1 MGVFFFEGK
10 VVIDFYPVKWYTV
23 FRNDNLKGGR
33 PMKNIVMGIIAH
45 VDAGKTT
52 LSEAML
58 YSSGAIKQ
66 LGRVDK
72 RDAHLDTHSLER
84 ERGITIFSKQ
94 TVFDLQDTHVSLID
108 TPGHV
113 DFSCETER
121 SLSVQDYCVLV
132 ISATDG
138 IKPHTK
144 TLWQLLAAR
153 KIPTFIFVN
162 KTDISDRTRDEL
174 FDEIHTVLSDKCV
187 NFSAVDTYDFYDD
200 VAGKDEALIEEF
212 LSTDMLTDDSIADAI
227 RKRLVFPCFF
237 GSALK
242 MKGVEELLSGIDRF
256 TRETPYPVSLFGA
269 KVYKIMRDSAG
280 RRMTLAK
287 ITGGTLMPKSMI
299 EYRTKSAETVTEK
312 VEEIRLLTHDRSK
325 PLKEAERGTLCAII
339 GPTATAAGTGIGIEA
354 DDSAMLSPVLDYRMI
369 LPREV
374 SPYDAYLRLTA
385 LAEEDPSLGISW
397 QTGSKE
403 IRVSLMGEIQLE
415 VLKRII
421 SERFGMAVEFDEGS
435 ILYRE
440 TVLNEVIG
448 SGHFE
453 PLRHYAEAHLRIEPL
468 PEGSGIMTASE
479 CQTDL
484 LSSNWQRLILT
495 HVDERVHR
503 GVLIGAPLTD
513 VKITLIAGKAHLK
526 HTEGG
531 DFRQAT
537 YRAIRQGLMK
547 AESVILE
554 PTFDFR
560 IEVPTD
566 YLGRV
571 MTDVTNMHGTSLA
584 PEIYGDEAVLEGNC
598 PVATMRSYA
607 SELRAFTRGAGKITM
622 NVGAY
627 APAHNQDEIIE
638 RYAYD
643 PLLDERN
650 PASSVFCK
658 AGAGYAVPWNEADA
672 LMHLRMDTDTD
683 EETSDASNVPVRAR
697 AIKYSGTVEEDKEL
711 MRIFEATYG
720 KIKPRRVAE
729 RRENKAPTTAPKQ
742 RGTPRRKLEDH
753 IIIDGYNLIFAWE
766 ELKRAADSDFSL
778 ARDMLTRI
786 MCDYTAFRKCHATV
800 VFDAYKRR
808 GGEGS
813 EELCGNVKIVYTKES
828 QTADSYIEKLS
839 KELVADYTVRVV
851 TSDLEEQNVIL
862 GNGALRV
869 SPKEFRLEIEN
880 TASEIN
886 EVIEKFKYKSK

>member
-1 MGVFFFEGK
+1 
-10 VVIDFYPVKWYTV
+10 
-23 FRNDNLKGGR
+23 
-33 PMKNIVMGIIAH
+33 MKNIVLGIIAH

-58 YSSGAIKQ
+58 YTSGAIKQ

-72 RDAHLDTHSLER
+72 RDAHLDTYSLER

-94 TVFDLQDTHVSLID
+94 TVFDYGETHVSLVD

-138 IKPHTK
+138 VKPHTK

-153 KIPTFIFVN
+153 KIPTFIFIN

-174 FDEIHTVLSDKCV
+174 FAEVRTVLSDRCV
-187 NFSAVDTYDFYDD
+187 NFSAVGSYDFFDE
-200 VAGKDEALIEEF
+200 VASKDEALIEYF
-212 LSTDMLTDDSIADAI
+212 LENESLTDEQIALAI
-227 RKRLVFPCFF
+227 KKRQVFPCFF

-242 MKGVEELLSGIDRF
+242 LKGVEELLVGIDRF

-269 KVYKIMRDSAG
+269 KVYKIMRDAMG

-287 ITGGTLMPKSMI
+287 ITGGSLSPKSMI
-299 EYRTKSAETVTEK
+299 EYRNKSGERITEK
-312 VEEIRLLTHDRSK
+312 VEEIRLLTHDKSR

-354 DDSAMLSPVLDYRMI
+354 DDTTVLTPVLDYRMI
-369 LPREV
+369 LPREI

-385 LAEEDPSLGISW
+385 LAEEDPSLAINW
-397 QTGSKE
+397 QSGSKE

-421 SERFGMAVEFDEGS
+421 LERFDMAVEFDEGS

-440 TVLNEVIG
+440 TVEDEVIG
-448 SGHFE
+448 CGHFE
-453 PLRHYAEAHLRIEPL
+453 PLRHYAEAHLRIEPM
-468 PEGSGIMTASE
+468 PEGSGITSMSD
-479 CQTDL
+479 CSTDM

-495 HVDERVHR
+495 HVEEKVHR

-513 VKITLIAGKAHLK
+513 VKITLVAGKAHLK

-547 AESVILE
+547 AKSVILE
-554 PTFDFR
+554 PTFDFTV
-560 IEVPTD
+560 EVSTE

-571 MTDVTNMHGTSLA
+571 MTDVTNMHGVTKA
-584 PEIYGDEAVLEGNC
+584 PEINENTAVLEGNC

-607 SELRAFTRGAGKITM
+607 SELRAFTRGEGKITM

-627 APAHNQDEIIE
+627 APAHNQDEIIAK
-638 RYAYD
+638 YNYD
-643 PLLDERN
+643 PTLDERN
-650 PASSVFCK
+650 PSSSVFCK
-658 AGAGYAVPWNEADA
+658 AGAGYAVPWDEADA
-672 LMHLRMDTDTD
+672 LMHIKIDTESDDTPD
-683 EETSDASNVPVRAR
+683 SDSDIPVRAR
-697 AIKYSGTVEEDKEL
+697 AIRYGGTVEEDKEL

-729 RRENKAPTTAPKQ
+729 RKENKAPGEKPKRRQTTAK
-742 RGTPRRKLEDH
+742 KLGEYV
-753 IIIDGYNLIFAWE
+753 ILDGYNVIFGWD
-766 ELKRAADSDFSL
+766 ELKAVADGDFSL
-778 ARDMLTRI
+778 PRDMLTRI
-786 MCDYTAFRKCHATV
+786 MCNYTAFRKSHAMI

-808 GGEGS
+808 GTEGS
-813 EELCGNVKIVYTKES
+813 EEQCGNVKIVFTKES
-828 QTADSYIEKLS
+828 ETADAYIERVS
-839 KELVADYTVRVV
+839 KELVSDYTVRVV
-851 TSDLEEQNVIL
+851 TSDLEEQNIVL

-869 SPKEFRLEIEN
+869 SPREFHREIEN
-880 TASEIN
+880 TSGEIN
-886 EVIEKFKYKSK
+886 EIIERTR

>member
-1 MGVFFFEGK
+1 
-10 VVIDFYPVKWYTV
+10 
-23 FRNDNLKGGR
+23 
-33 PMKNIVMGIIAH
+33 MKNIVMGIIAH

-52 LSEAML
+52 LSEAIL
-58 YSSGAIKQ
+58 YTSGTIKQ

-72 RDAHLDTHSLER
+72 RDAHLDTYSLER

-94 TVFDLQDTHVSLID
+94 TVFDFGDTHVSLID

-153 KIPTFIFVN
+153 RIPTFIFIN

-174 FDEIHTVLSDKCV
+174 FDEVRTVLSDKCV
-187 NFSAVDTYDFYDD
+187 NFTRMGTYEFYDEL
-200 VAGKDEALIEEF
+200 AGKDESLIEEF
-212 LSTDMLTDDSIADAI
+212 LDTDTLSDDSITEAI
-227 RKRLVFPCFF
+227 RNRLVFPCFF

-242 MKGVEELLSGIDRF
+242 LKGVEELLVGIDRF
-256 TRETPYPVSLFGA
+256 TRETPYPASLFGA
-269 KVYKIMRDSAG
+269 KAYKIMRDQNG

-287 ITGGTLMPKSMI
+287 ITGGTLYPKSMI
-299 EYRTKSAETVTEK
+299 EYRTRSGETVSEK
-312 VEEIRLLTHDRSK
+312 VEEIRLITHDKSR

-339 GPTATAAGTGIGIEA
+339 GPTETAAGTGIGIEA
-354 DDSAMLSPVLDYRMI
+354 NDVSMLSPVLDYRMI
-369 LPREV
+369 LPRDV
-374 SPYDAYLRLTA
+374 SPYDAYLRLA
-385 LAEEDPSLGISW
+385 VLAEEDPSLGINWVS
-397 QTGSKE
+397 GAKE
-403 IRVSLMGEIQLE
+403 IRVSLMGDIQLE

-440 TVLNEVIG
+440 TVENEVIG

-453 PLRHYAEAHLRIEPL
+453 PLRHYAEAHVRIEPL
-468 PEGSGIMTASE
+468 PEGTGIVSTSE
-479 CQTDL
+479 CSTDL

-513 VKITLIAGKAHLK
+513 VKITLVAGKAHLK

-547 AESVILE
+547 AKSVILE

-560 IEVPTD
+560 IEAPTE
-566 YLGRV
+566 YLGRI
-571 MTDVTNMHGTSLA
+571 MTDVTNMCGTSKA
-584 PEIYGDEAVLEGNC
+584 PEIYENHSVLEGNC

-607 SELRAFTRGAGKITM
+607 SELRAFTRGEGKITM
-622 NVGAY
+622 NVGPY
-627 APAHNQDEIIE
+627 APAHNQDEIIAA
-638 RYAYD
+638 RNYD

-658 AGAGYAVPWNEADA
+658 AGAGYSVPWDEADA
-672 LMHLRMDTDTD
+672 MMHIRMDAQEDKVTDTND
-683 EETSDASNVPVRAR
+683 EIPVRAR
-697 AIKYSGTVEEDKEL
+697 AIKYGGTVEEDKEL

-720 KIKPRRVAE
+720 KIKPRKVSE
-729 RRENKAPTTAPKQ
+729 RKENKAPEQVPK
-742 RGTPRRKLEDH
+742 RKGKVYNNLSEYLLL
-753 IIIDGYNLIFAWE
+753 DGYNVIFAWD
-766 ELKRAADSDFSL
+766 ELKATAESDLAL
-778 ARDMLTRI
+778 ARDILTRI
-786 MCDYTAFRKCHATV
+786 LCSYTAFRKCHATI

-813 EELCGNVKIVYTKES
+813 EEQCGNVKVVYTKEAE
-828 QTADSYIEKLS
+828 TADSYIEKTS
-839 KELVADYTVRVV
+839 KTLVDNYTVRVV
-851 TSDLEEQNVIL
+851 TSDLEEQYVIL

-869 SPKEFRLEIEN
+869 SAKEFKREIEN
-880 TASEIN
+880 TTSEIN
-886 EVIEKFKYKSK
+886 ETIDKMKYKSK

>member
-1 MGVFFFEGK
+1 
-10 VVIDFYPVKWYTV
+10 
-23 FRNDNLKGGR
+23 
-33 PMKNIVMGIIAH
+33 MKNIVMGIIAH

-52 LSEAML
+52 LSEAIL
-58 YSSGAIKQ
+58 YTSGEIKQ

-72 RDAHLDTHSLER
+72 RDAHLDTYSLER

-94 TVFDLQDTHVSLID
+94 TVFDFGNTHFSLID

-153 KIPTFIFVN
+153 RIPTFIFVN

-174 FDEIHTVLSDKCV
+174 FDEIRTVLSDKCV
-187 NFSAVDTYDFYDD
+187 NFTRMDTYEFYDE
-200 VAGKDEALIEEF
+200 VAGKDEGLIEEF
-212 LSTDMLTDDSIADAI
+212 LDTETLSDDSITDAI
-227 RKRLVFPCFF
+227 RKRLIFPCFF
-237 GSALK
+237 GSALRL
-242 MKGVEELLSGIDRF
+242 KGVEELLIGIDRF

-269 KVYKIMRDSAG
+269 KVYKIMRDQNG

-287 ITGGTLMPKSMI
+287 ITGGTLYPKSMI
-299 EYRTKSAETVTEK
+299 EYRTRSGEIISEK
-312 VEEIRLLTHDRSK
+312 VEEIRLITHDKSK

-339 GPTATAAGTGIGIEA
+339 GPTETSAGTGIGIEA
-354 DDSAMLSPVLDYRMI
+354 NDTSMLSPVLDYRMI
-369 LPREV
+369 LPKGI
-374 SPYDAYLRLTA
+374 SPYDAYLRLTV

-397 QTGSKE
+397 VSGAKE

-421 SERFGMAVEFDEGS
+421 SERFDMAVEFDEGS

-440 TVLNEVIG
+440 TVENEVIG

-453 PLRHYAEAHLRIEPL
+453 PLRHYAEAHVRIEPL
-468 PEGSGIMTASE
+468 PEGTGVISASD
-479 CQTDL
+479 CSSDL

-495 HVDERVHR
+495 HIDERVHR

-513 VKITLIAGKAHLK
+513 VKITLIAGKAHIK

-547 AESVILE
+547 ARSVILE

-560 IEVPTD
+560 IEVPTEC
-566 YLGRV
+566 LGRV
-571 MTDVTNMHGTSLA
+571 MTDITNMHGTSKA
-584 PEIYGDEAVLEGNC
+584 PEIYENYSVLEGNC

-607 SELRAFTRGAGKITM
+607 GELRAFTRGEGKITM
-622 NVGAY
+622 NVGPY
-627 APAHNQDEIIE
+627 APAHNQDEIIAN
-638 RYAYD
+638 RKYD
-643 PLLDERN
+643 PILDERN

-658 AGAGYAVPWNEADA
+658 AGAGYAVPWDEADA
-672 LMHLRMDTDTD
+672 MMHIRMDDGENAPAD
-683 EETSDASNVPVRAR
+683 NSEDIPVRAR
-697 AIKYSGTVEEDKEL
+697 AIKYNGTVEEDKEL

-720 KIKPRRVAE
+720 KIKPRSVAE
-729 RRENKAPTTAPKQ
+729 RKENKAPEQTPK
-742 RGTPRRKLEDH
+742 RKSKSYKNLEEYL
-753 IIIDGYNLIFAWE
+753 ILDGYNVIFAWD
-766 ELKRAADSDFSL
+766 ELKVAAESDLSL
-778 ARDMLTRI
+778 ARDILTRI
-786 MCDYTAFRKCHATV
+786 MCSYTAFRKCHATI
-800 VFDAYKRR
+800 VFDAYKRK

-813 EELCGNVKIVYTKES
+813 EEQCGNVKVVYTKEAE
-828 QTADSYIEKLS
+828 TADSYIEKAS
-839 KELVADYTVRVV
+839 KSLVENHTVRVV
-851 TSDLEEQNVIL
+851 TSDLEEQYVIL

-869 SPKEFRLEIEN
+869 SAKEFRREIEN
-880 TASEIN
+880 TTSEIN
-886 EVIEKFKYKSK
+886 ETIEKMKYKSK

>member
-1 MGVFFFEGK
+1 
-10 VVIDFYPVKWYTV
+10 
-23 FRNDNLKGGR
+23 
-33 PMKNIVMGIIAH
+33 MKNIVMGIIAH

-52 LSEAML
+52 LSEAIL
-58 YSSGAIKQ
+58 YTSGTIKQ

-72 RDAHLDTHSLER
+72 RDAHLDTYSLER

-94 TVFDLQDTHVSLID
+94 TVFDFGDTHVSLID

-144 TLWQLLAAR
+144 TLWQLLSAR
-153 KIPTFIFVN
+153 RIPTFIFIN

-174 FDEIHTVLSDKCV
+174 FDEVRTVLSDKCV
-187 NFSAVDTYDFYDD
+187 NFSRMGAYEFYDEL
-200 VAGKDEALIEEF
+200 AGKDESLIEEF
-212 LSTDMLTDDSIADAI
+212 LNTDTLSDNTITEAI
-227 RKRLVFPCFF
+227 RDRLIFPCFF

-242 MKGVEELLSGIDRF
+242 LKGVEELLMGIDRF
-256 TRETPYPVSLFGA
+256 TRETPYPASLFGA
-269 KVYKIMRDSAG
+269 KAYKIMRDQNG

-287 ITGGTLMPKSMI
+287 ITGGTLYPKSMI
-299 EYRTKSAETVTEK
+299 EYRTRNGETISEK
-312 VEEIRLLTHDRSK
+312 VEEIRLITHDKSR

-339 GPTATAAGTGIGIEA
+339 GPTETAAGTGIGIEA
-354 DDSAMLSPVLDYRMI
+354 NDVSMLSPVLDYRMI
-369 LPREV
+369 LPRDV
-374 SPYDAYLRLTA
+374 SPYDAYLRLA
-385 LAEEDPSLGISW
+385 VLAEEDPSLGINWVS
-397 QTGSKE
+397 GAKE

-421 SERFGMAVEFDEGS
+421 SERFGMSVEFDEGS

-440 TVLNEVIG
+440 TVANEVIG

-453 PLRHYAEAHLRIEPL
+453 PLRHYAEAHVRIEPL
-468 PEGSGIMTASE
+468 PEGTGIVSTSE
-479 CQTDL
+479 CSTDL

-513 VKITLIAGKAHLK
+513 VKITLVAGKAHLK

-547 AESVILE
+547 AKSVILE

-560 IEVPTD
+560 IEAPTE
-566 YLGRV
+566 YLGRI
-571 MTDVTNMHGTSLA
+571 MTDVTNMCGTSKA
-584 PEIYGDEAVLEGNC
+584 PEIYENHSVLEGNC

-607 SELRAFTRGAGKITM
+607 SELRAFTRGEGKITM
-622 NVGAY
+622 NVGPY
-627 APAHNQDEIIE
+627 APAHNQDEIIAA
-638 RYAYD
+638 RNYD

-658 AGAGYAVPWNEADA
+658 AGAGYAVPWDEADA
-672 LMHLRMDTDTD
+672 MMHIRMDGQENEPTDAN
-683 EETSDASNVPVRAR
+683 EEVPLRAR
-697 AIKYSGTVEEDKEL
+697 AIKYGGTVEEDKEL

-720 KIKPRRVAE
+720 KIKQRKVAE
-729 RRENKAPTTAPKQ
+729 RKENKALEQAPK
-742 RGTPRRKLEDH
+742 RKGKVYNNLSEYLLL
-753 IIIDGYNLIFAWE
+753 DGYNVIFAWD
-766 ELKRAADSDFSL
+766 ELKATAESDLAL
-778 ARDMLTRI
+778 ARDILTRI
-786 MCDYTAFRKCHATV
+786 LCSYTAFRKCHATI

-813 EELCGNVKIVYTKES
+813 EEQCGNVKVVYTKEAE
-828 QTADSYIEKLS
+828 TADSYIEKTS
-839 KELVADYTVRVV
+839 KILVDNYTVRVV
-851 TSDLEEQNVIL
+851 TSDLEEQYVIL

-869 SPKEFRLEIEN
+869 SAKEFKREIEN
-880 TASEIN
+880 TTSEIN
-886 EVIEKFKYKSK
+886 ETIDKMKYRSK

>member
-1 MGVFFFEGK
+1 
-10 VVIDFYPVKWYTV
+10 
-23 FRNDNLKGGR
+23 
-33 PMKNIVMGIIAH
+33 MGIIAH

-52 LSEAML
+52 LSEAIL
-58 YSSGAIKQ
+58 YKSGAIKE

-72 RDAHLDTHSLER
+72 RDAHLDTYSLER

-94 TVFDLQDTHVSLID
+94 TVFDYKDTHVSLID

-138 IKPHTK
+138 IKPHTR

-153 KIPTFIFVN
+153 KIPTFIFIN
-162 KTDISDRTRDEL
+162 KTDICDRTREEL
-174 FDEIHTVLSDKCV
+174 FSEVRTVLSDKCV
-187 NFSAVDTYDFYDD
+187 NFSHPDTYEFFDE
-200 VAGKDEALIEEF
+200 VAGKDASLIEEF
-212 LSTDMLTDDSIADAI
+212 LETDMLTDESIAAAI

-242 MKGVEELLSGIDRF
+242 LKGVDELLEGIDRF
-256 TRETPYPVSLFGA
+256 SRETPYPVSLFGA
-269 KVYKIMRDSAG
+269 KVYKIQRDQNG

-287 ITGGTLMPKSMI
+287 ITGGTLLPKTTI
-299 EYRTKSAETVTEK
+299 EFRNRSGEQISEK
-312 VEEIRLLTHDRSK
+312 VEEIRLITHDKSK
-325 PLKEAERGTLCAII
+325 PLKEAVRGTLCAII
-339 GPTATAAGTGIGIEA
+339 GPTETAAGTGIGIEA
-354 DDSAMLSPVLDYRMI
+354 NDSSMLSPVLDYRMI

-374 SPYDAYLRLTA
+374 SPYDAYLKLTA
-385 LAEEDPSLGISW
+385 LAEEDPSLGINW
-397 QTGSKE
+397 VAGAKE
-403 IRVSLMGEIQLE
+403 IRISLMGEIQLE
-415 VLKRII
+415 VLKRLIK
-421 SERFGMAVEFDEGS
+421 ERLGIAVEFDEGS

-440 TVLNEVIG
+440 TVDTEVIG

-453 PLRHYAEAHLRIEPL
+453 PLRHYAEAHVRIEPL
-468 PEGSGIMTASE
+468 PEGSGVISASD
-479 CQTDL
+479 CSTDD
-484 LSSNWQRLILT
+484 LSSNWQRLVLT
-495 HVDERVHR
+495 HIDERVHR

-513 VKITLIAGKAHLK
+513 VKITLIGGKAHLK

-547 AESVILE
+547 ARSVILE

-571 MTDVTNMHGTSLA
+571 MTDITNMHGTAKA
-584 PEIYGDEAVLEGNC
+584 PEIHESISILEGNC

-607 SELRAFTRGAGKITM
+607 GELRAFTRGEGKITM
-622 NVGAY
+622 NVGGY
-627 APAHNQDEIIE
+627 APAHNQDEII
-638 RYAYD
+638 ANSGYD

-658 AGAGYAVPWNEADA
+658 AGAGYAVPWDEADA
-672 LMHLRMDTDTD
+672 MMHVKIDGTEEPID
-683 EETSDASNVPVRAR
+683 EVSEVPVRAR

-720 KIKPRRVAE
+720 KIKPRKAAE
-729 RRENKAPTTAPKQ
+729 RKENKAPD
-742 RGTPRRKLEDH
+742 TPRKRSKPYKNLEEYV
-753 IIIDGYNLIFAWE
+753 ILDGYNVIFAWE
-766 ELKRAADSDFSL
+766 ELARTAEVDLAL

-786 MCDYTAFRKCHATV
+786 MCSYTAFRKCHATI
-800 VFDAYKRR
+800 VFDAYKRK

-813 EELCGNVKIVYTKES
+813 EEECGNVKVIYTKEAE
-828 QTADSYIEKLS
+828 TADAYIEKAS
-839 KELVADYTVRVV
+839 KALVDSYTVRVV
-851 TSDLEEQNVIL
+851 TSDLEEQYVVL
-862 GNGALRV
+862 GHGALRV
-869 SPKEFRLEIEN
+869 SAKEFRHEIEN
-880 TASEIN
+880 TTSEIN
-886 EVIEKFKYKSK
+886 ETIDRMKYKSKS

>member
-1 MGVFFFEGK
+1 
-10 VVIDFYPVKWYTV
+10 
-23 FRNDNLKGGR
+23 
-33 PMKNIVMGIIAH
+33 MGIIAH

-52 LSEAML
+52 LSEALL
-58 YSSGAIKQ
+58 YKSGAIKE

-72 RDAHLDTHSLER
+72 RDAHLDTYSLER

-94 TVFDLQDTHVSLID
+94 TVFDFGDTHVSLID

-121 SLSVQDYCVLV
+121 SLSVQDYCILV

-144 TLWQLLAAR
+144 TLWQLLSAR
-153 KIPTFIFVN
+153 RIPTFIFIN

-174 FDEIHTVLSDKCV
+174 FDEVRTVLSPKCV
-187 NFSAVDTYDFYDD
+187 NFSHPDTYEFYDE
-200 VAGKDEALIEEF
+200 VAGKDEGLIEEF
-212 LSTDMLTDDSIADAI
+212 LENECLSDESIRDAI
-227 RKRLVFPCFF
+227 KKRLVFPCFF

-242 MKGVEELLSGIDRF
+242 LKGVEELLMGIDRF
-256 TRETPYPVSLFGA
+256 VCETPYPVSLFGA
-269 KVYKIMRDSAG
+269 KVYKIMRDQNG
-280 RRMTLAK
+280 RRLTLAK
-287 ITGGTLMPKSMI
+287 ITGGTLYPKTMI
-299 EYRTKSAETVTEK
+299 EYRTKFGELITEK
-312 VEEIRLLTHDRSK
+312 VEEIRLLTHDKSR

-339 GPTATAAGTGIGIEA
+339 GPTETAAGTGIGIEA
-354 DDSAMLSPVLDYRMI
+354 NDVTMLSPVLDYRMI
-369 LPREV
+369 LPKDV

-397 QTGSKE
+397 ESGSKE

-421 SERFGMAVEFDEGS
+421 SERFGISVEFDEGS

-440 TVLNEVIG
+440 TIEDEIIG

-468 PEGSGIMTASE
+468 PEGSGTVSASD
-479 CQTDL
+479 CSTDL

-495 HVDERVHR
+495 HIDERVHR

-547 AESVILE
+547 ARSVILE

-571 MTDVTNMHGTSLA
+571 MTDITNMHGTSKA
-584 PEIYGDEAVLEGNC
+584 PEIFEDHSVLEGSC

-607 SELRAFTRGAGKITM
+607 SELRAFTRGEGRITM

-627 APAHNQDEIIE
+627 APAHNQDQIIE
-638 RYAYD
+638 QRKYD
-643 PLLDERN
+643 PILDERN
-650 PASSVFCK
+650 PSSSVFCR
-658 AGAGYAVPWNEADA
+658 AGAGYSVPWDEADA
-672 LMHLRMDTDTD
+672 MMHVQVGEAENEVTYDSS
-683 EETSDASNVPVRAR
+683 EVPMRAR
-697 AIKYSGTVEEDKEL
+697 AIKYGGTVEEDKEL

-720 KIKPRRVAE
+720 KIKPRKLAE
-729 RRENKAPTTAPKQ
+729 KTENKAPQKQ
-742 RGTPRRKLEDH
+742 SVRHSKPYKNLEEYV
-753 IIIDGYNLIFAWE
+753 ILDGYNVIFAWD
-766 ELKRAADSDFSL
+766 ELKSTAQSDLAL

-786 MCDYTAFRKCHATV
+786 ICDYTAFRKCHATI

-813 EELCGNVKIVYTKES
+813 EELCGNVKVVYTKEA
-828 QTADSYIEKLS
+828 QTADSYIEKTS
-839 KELVADYTVRVV
+839 KQLVLDYTVRVV
-851 TSDLEEQNVIL
+851 TSDLEQQYVVL

-869 SPKEFRLEIEN
+869 SAKEFKREIEN
-880 TASEIN
+880 TTSEIN
-886 EVIEKFKYKSK
+886 ETIDKVKYRSSSK

>member
-1 MGVFFFEGK
+1 
-10 VVIDFYPVKWYTV
+10 
-23 FRNDNLKGGR
+23 
-33 PMKNIVMGIIAH
+33 MKNIVMGIIAH

-52 LSEAML
+52 LSEAIL
-58 YSSGAIKQ
+58 YTSGAIKQ

-72 RDAHLDTHSLER
+72 RDAHLDTYSLER

-94 TVFDLQDTHVSLID
+94 TVFDFGNTHVSLID

-153 KIPTFIFVN
+153 KIPTFIFIN
-162 KTDISDRTRDEL
+162 KTDISSRTRDEL
-174 FDEIHTVLSDKCV
+174 FDEVKTVLSDKCV
-187 NFSAVDTYDFYDD
+187 NFSSVGTYEFYDE
-200 VAGKDEALIEEF
+200 VAGKDEELIEEF
-212 LSTDMLTDDSIADAI
+212 LATDTLTDDSIADAI

-242 MKGVEELLSGIDRF
+242 LKGVEDLLNGIDRF

-269 KVYKIMRDSAG
+269 KVYKIMRDATG

-287 ITGGTLMPKSMI
+287 ITGGTLYPKSMI
-299 EYRTKSAETVTEK
+299 EYRNRSGEIITEK
-312 VEEIRLLTHDRSK
+312 VEEIRLLTHDKSK

-339 GPTATAAGTGIGIEA
+339 GPNETAAGTGIGIEA
-354 DDSAMLSPVLDYRMI
+354 NDTAMLSPVLDYRMI
-369 LPREV
+369 LPKDV
-374 SPYDAYLRLTA
+374 SPYDAYLRLSV

-397 QTGSKE
+397 QTGAKE

-421 SERFGMAVEFDEGS
+421 SERFGMTVEFDEGS

-468 PEGSGIMTASE
+468 PEGSGTMSASD
-479 CQTDL
+479 CHTDI

-495 HVDERVHR
+495 HIDERVHR

-513 VKITLIAGKAHLK
+513 VKITLIAGRAHLK

-537 YRAIRQGLMK
+537 YRAVRQGLMK

-571 MTDVTNMHGTSLA
+571 MTDVTNMHGTSKA
-584 PEIYGDEAVLEGNC
+584 PEIYENLAILEGNC

-607 SELRAFTRGAGKITM
+607 SELRAFTRGEGKITM

-627 APAHNQDEIIE
+627 APAHNQDEIIAK
-638 RYAYD
+638 YAYD

-658 AGAGYAVPWNEADA
+658 AGAGYAVPWDEADA
-672 LMHLRMDTDTD
+672 LMHIKTDVRDD
-683 EETSDASNVPVRAR
+683 EETDEVSDVPVRAR
-697 AIKYSGTVEEDKEL
+697 AIKYTGTVEEDKEL

-729 RRENKAPTTAPKQ
+729 RKENKAPETKA
-742 RGTPRRKLEDH
+742 RRKSSAHKNLEEYV
-753 IIIDGYNLIFAWE
+753 ILDGYNLIFAWD
-766 ELKRAADSDFSL
+766 ELKYAAECDFSL
-778 ARDMLTRI
+778 ARDILVRI
-786 MCDYTAFRKCHATV
+786 MCSYTAFRKCHASI
-800 VFDAYKRR
+800 VFDAYKRQ

-813 EELCGNVKIVYTKES
+813 EELCGNVKVVYTKEA

-839 KELVADYTVRVV
+839 KELVESYTVRVV
-851 TSDLEEQNVIL
+851 TSDYEEQNIIL

-869 SPKEFRLEIEN
+869 SPKEFHAEVEN
-880 TASEIN
+880 TTSEIN
-886 EVIEKFKYKSK
+886 DVINKIKLKK

>member
-1 MGVFFFEGK
+1 MVYCSCSK
-10 VVIDFYPVKWYTV
+10 NIT
-23 FRNDNLKGGR
+23 KGWEK
-33 PMKNIVMGIIAH
+33 MKNIVMGIIAH

-52 LSEAML
+52 LSEAIL
-58 YSSGAIKQ
+58 YQSGAIKE

-94 TVFDLQDTHVSLID
+94 TVFDFGETHVSLID

-153 KIPTFIFVN
+153 KIPTFIFIN

-174 FDEIHTVLSDKCV
+174 FDEVRTVLSDRCV
-187 NFSAVDTYDFYDD
+187 NFSNIDSYEFYDE

-212 LSTDMLTDDSIADAI
+212 LDNECLSDESITDAI

-242 MKGVEELLSGIDRF
+242 MKGVGELLVGIDRF
-256 TRETPYPVSLFGA
+256 TRETPYPSSLFGA
-269 KVYKIMRDSAG
+269 KAYKIMRDANG
-280 RRMTLAK
+280 RRMTLTK
-287 ITGGTLMPKSMI
+287 ITGGTLQPKAMI
-299 EYRTKSAETVTEK
+299 EYRTKTGEVMYEK
-312 VEEIRLLTHDRSK
+312 VEEIRLLTHDKSR

-369 LPREV
+369 LPQGV

-385 LAEEDPSLGISW
+385 LAEEDPSLGITW

-415 VLKRII
+415 VLKRVI

-440 TVLNEVIG
+440 TVSNEVIG

-453 PLRHYAEAHLRIEPL
+453 PLRHYAEVHLRLEPL
-468 PEGSGIMTASE
+468 PEGSGIMSSSE

-513 VKITLIAGKAHLK
+513 VKITLIAGRAHLK

-537 YRAIRQGLMK
+537 YRAVRQGLMK
-547 AESVILE
+547 ARSVILE
-554 PTFDFR
+554 PTFNFR

-571 MTDVTNMHGTSLA
+571 MTDITNMHGTSSS
-584 PEIYGDEAVLEGNC
+584 PEIYENCAILEGTC

-607 SELRAFTRGAGKITM
+607 SELRAFTRGEGKITM

-627 APAHNQDEIIE
+627 ATAHNQDEIIAK
-638 RYAYD
+638 YGYD
-643 PLLDERN
+643 PTLDERN

-672 LMHLRMDTDTD
+672 LMHIRTDASD
-683 EETSDASNVPVRAR
+683 EEESDSTSDIPVRAR
-697 AIKYSGTVEEDKEL
+697 AIKYTGTVEEDKEL

-720 KIKPRRVAE
+720 KIKPRKVAE
-729 RRENKAPTTAPKQ
+729 RKENKAPETKVKRKTTPHKNL
-742 RGTPRRKLEDH
+742 TEHVIL
-753 IIIDGYNLIFAWE
+753 DGYNLIFAWD
-766 ELKRAADSDFSL
+766 ELKSAAERDFSL

-786 MCDYTAFRKCHATV
+786 MCSYTAFRKCHATV

-813 EELCGNVKIVYTKES
+813 EELCGNVRIVYTKEA

-839 KELVADYTVRVV
+839 KELVDEYTVRVV
-851 TSDLEEQNVIL
+851 TSDLEEQNIIL

-869 SPKEFRLEIEN
+869 SPKEFRREIEN
-880 TASEIN
+880 TTSEIN
-886 EVIEKFKYKSK
+886 EVIDKIKYGTK

>member
-1 MGVFFFEGK
+1 
-10 VVIDFYPVKWYTV
+10 
-23 FRNDNLKGGR
+23 
-33 PMKNIVMGIIAH
+33 MKNIVMGIIAH

-52 LSEAML
+52 LSEAIL
-58 YSSGAIKQ
+58 YTSGEIKQ

-72 RDAHLDTHSLER
+72 RDAHLDTYSLER

-94 TVFDLQDTHVSLID
+94 TVFDFGNTHFSLID

-153 KIPTFIFVN
+153 RIPTFIFIN

-174 FDEIHTVLSDKCV
+174 FDEIRTILSDKCV
-187 NFSAVDTYDFYDD
+187 NFTRMDTYEFYDE
-200 VAGKDEALIEEF
+200 VAGKDESLIEEF
-212 LSTDMLTDDSIADAI
+212 LDTETLSDDSITDAI
-227 RKRLVFPCFF
+227 RKRLIFPCFF
-237 GSALK
+237 GSALRL
-242 MKGVEELLSGIDRF
+242 KGVEELLIGIDRF

-269 KVYKIMRDSAG
+269 KVYKIMRDQNG

-287 ITGGTLMPKSMI
+287 ITGGTLYPKSMI
-299 EYRTKSAETVTEK
+299 EYRTRSGEIISEK
-312 VEEIRLLTHDRSK
+312 VEEIRLITHDKSK

-339 GPTATAAGTGIGIEA
+339 GPTETSAGTGIGIEA
-354 DDSAMLSPVLDYRMI
+354 NDTSMLSPVLDYRMI
-369 LPREV
+369 LPKGI
-374 SPYDAYLRLTA
+374 SPYDAYLRLTV

-397 QTGSKE
+397 VSGAKE

-421 SERFGMAVEFDEGS
+421 SERFDMAVEFDEGS

-440 TVLNEVIG
+440 TVENEVIG

-453 PLRHYAEAHLRIEPL
+453 PLRHYAEAHVRIEPL
-468 PEGSGIMTASE
+468 PEGTGVISASD
-479 CQTDL
+479 CSSDL

-495 HVDERVHR
+495 HIDERVHR

-513 VKITLIAGKAHLK
+513 VKITLIAGKAHIK

-547 AESVILE
+547 ARSVILE

-560 IEVPTD
+560 IEVPTEC
-566 YLGRV
+566 LGRV
-571 MTDVTNMHGTSLA
+571 MTDITNMHGTSKA
-584 PEIYGDEAVLEGNC
+584 PEIYENHSVLEGNC

-607 SELRAFTRGAGKITM
+607 GELRAFTRGEGKITM
-622 NVGAY
+622 NVGPY
-627 APAHNQDEIIE
+627 APAHNQDEIIAN
-638 RYAYD
+638 RKYD
-643 PLLDERN
+643 PILDERN

-658 AGAGYAVPWNEADA
+658 AGAGYAVPWDEADA
-672 LMHLRMDTDTD
+672 MMHIRMDDGENEPTDNSED
-683 EETSDASNVPVRAR
+683 IPVRAR
-697 AIKYSGTVEEDKEL
+697 AIKYNGTVEEDKEL

-720 KIKPRRVAE
+720 KIKPRSVAE
-729 RRENKAPTTAPKQ
+729 RKENKAPDQTPK
-742 RGTPRRKLEDH
+742 RKNKAYKNLEEYL
-753 IIIDGYNLIFAWE
+753 ILDGYNVIFAWD
-766 ELKRAADSDFSL
+766 ELKVTAESDLSL
-778 ARDMLTRI
+778 ARDILTRI
-786 MCDYTAFRKCHATV
+786 MCSYTAFRKCHATI
-800 VFDAYKRR
+800 VFDAYKRK

-813 EELCGNVKIVYTKES
+813 EEQCGNVKVVYTKEAE
-828 QTADSYIEKLS
+828 TADSYIEKAS
-839 KELVADYTVRVV
+839 KSLVENHTVRVV
-851 TSDLEEQNVIL
+851 TSDLEEQYVIL

-869 SPKEFRLEIEN
+869 SAKEFRREIEN
-880 TASEIN
+880 TTSEIN
-886 EVIEKFKYKSK
+886 ETIEKMKYKSK

>member
-1 MGVFFFEGK
+1 
-10 VVIDFYPVKWYTV
+10 
-23 FRNDNLKGGR
+23 
-33 PMKNIVMGIIAH
+33 MKNIVMGILAH

-52 LSEAML
+52 LSEAIL
-58 YSSGAIKQ
+58 YKSGAIKE

-94 TVFDLQDTHVSLID
+94 TVFDFGDTHVSLID

-153 KIPTFIFVN
+153 RIPTFIFIN

-174 FDEIHTVLSDKCV
+174 FDEVRTVLSDKCV
-187 NFSAVDTYDFYDD
+187 NFTRMGTYEFYDEL
-200 VAGKDEALIEEF
+200 AGKDESLIEEF
-212 LSTDMLTDDSIADAI
+212 LDTDTLSDNSITEAI
-227 RKRLVFPCFF
+227 RQRLVFPCFF

-242 MKGVEELLSGIDRF
+242 LKGVEELLVGIDRF

-269 KVYKIMRDSAG
+269 KAYKIMRDQNG

-287 ITGGTLMPKSMI
+287 ITGGTLYPKSMI
-299 EYRTKSAETVTEK
+299 EYRTRSGETISEK
-312 VEEIRLLTHDRSK
+312 VEEIRLITHDKSR

-339 GPTATAAGTGIGIEA
+339 GPTETAAGTGIGIEA
-354 DDSAMLSPVLDYRMI
+354 NDVSMLSPVLDYRMI
-369 LPREV
+369 LPRDV
-374 SPYDAYLRLTA
+374 SPYDAYLRLA
-385 LAEEDPSLGISW
+385 VLAEEDPSLGINWIS
-397 QTGSKE
+397 GAKE

-421 SERFGMAVEFDEGS
+421 SERFGMSVEFDEGS

-440 TVLNEVIG
+440 TVANEVIG

-453 PLRHYAEAHLRIEPL
+453 PLRHYAEAHVRIEPL
-468 PEGSGIMTASE
+468 PEGTGVVSASD
-479 CQTDL
+479 CSTDL

-513 VKITLIAGKAHLK
+513 VKITLVAGKAHLK

-547 AESVILE
+547 ARSVILE

-560 IEVPTD
+560 IESPTE
-566 YLGRV
+566 YLGRI
-571 MTDVTNMHGTSLA
+571 MTDITNMCGVSKA
-584 PEIYGDEAVLEGNC
+584 PEIYENHSVLEGNC

-607 SELRAFTRGAGKITM
+607 SELRAFTRGEGKITM
-622 NVGAY
+622 NVGPY
-627 APAHNQDEIIE
+627 APAHNQDEIIAA
-638 RYAYD
+638 RNYD

-658 AGAGYAVPWNEADA
+658 AGAGYAVPWDEADA
-672 LMHLRMDTDTD
+672 MMHIRMDGGEN
-683 EETSDASNVPVRAR
+683 EEDNITEDVPVRAR
-697 AIKYSGTVEEDKEL
+697 AIKYGGTVEEDKEL

-720 KIKPRRVAE
+720 KIKPRKVSE
-729 RRENKAPTTAPKQ
+729 RKENKAPEQAPK
-742 RGTPRRKLEDH
+742 RKGKVYNNLSEYLLL
-753 IIIDGYNLIFAWE
+753 DGYNVIFAWD
-766 ELKRAADSDFSL
+766 ELKATAENDLAL
-778 ARDMLTRI
+778 ARDILTRI
-786 MCDYTAFRKCHATV
+786 LCSYTAFRKCHATI

-813 EELCGNVKIVYTKES
+813 EEQCGNVKVVYTKEAE
-828 QTADSYIEKLS
+828 TADSYIEKTS
-839 KELVADYTVRVV
+839 KALVDSYTVRVV
-851 TSDLEEQNVIL
+851 TSDLEEQYVIL

-869 SPKEFRLEIEN
+869 SAKEFKREIEN
-880 TASEIN
+880 TTSEIN
-886 EVIEKFKYKSK
+886 EAIDKMKYKSK

>member
-1 MGVFFFEGK
+1 
-10 VVIDFYPVKWYTV
+10 
-23 FRNDNLKGGR
+23 
-33 PMKNIVMGIIAH
+33 MKNIVMGIIAH

-58 YSSGAIKQ
+58 YESGAIKQ

-72 RDAHLDTHSLER
+72 RDAHLDTYSLER

-94 TVFDLQDTHVSLID
+94 TVFDLADTHVSLID

-132 ISATDG
+132 INATDG

-144 TLWQLLAAR
+144 TLWQLLSAR
-153 KIPTFIFVN
+153 RIPTFIFIN

-174 FDEIHTVLSDKCV
+174 FAEVHTVLSDRCV
-187 NFSAVDTYDFYDD
+187 NFSNVGSYDFYDE
-200 VAGKDEALIEEF
+200 VAGKDESLIEEF
-212 LSTDMLTDDSIADAI
+212 LATDTLNDESIATAI
-227 RKRLVFPCFF
+227 KKRQVFPCFF

-242 MKGVEELLSGIDRF
+242 MKGVTELLAGIDRF
-256 TRETPYPVSLFGA
+256 TRETPYPASLFGA
-269 KVYKIMRDSAG
+269 KVYKIMRDQTG
-280 RRMTLAK
+280 RRLTLAK
-287 ITGGTLMPKSMI
+287 ITGGTLLPKSMI
-299 EYRTKSAETVTEK
+299 EYRTKTGEVISEK
-312 VEEIRLLTHDRSK
+312 VEEIRLLTHDKSK
-325 PLKEAERGTLCAII
+325 PLKEAERGTLCALI

-354 DDSAMLSPVLDYRMI
+354 DDSSMLSPVLDYRMI
-369 LPREV
+369 LPRDI

-397 QTGSKE
+397 QTGAKE

-415 VLKRII
+415 VLKRVI
-421 SERFGMAVEFDEGS
+421 SERFGMDVDFDEGS

-440 TVLNEVIG
+440 TILDEVIG

-453 PLRHYAEAHLRIEPL
+453 PLRHYAEVHLRLEPL
-468 PEGSGIMTASE
+468 PEGTGNLSASD

-513 VKITLIAGKAHLK
+513 VKITLVAGRAHLK

-537 YRAIRQGLMK
+537 YRAVRQGLMK
-547 AESVILE
+547 AKSVILE
-554 PTFDFR
+554 PTFSFR
-560 IEVPTD
+560 IEAPTE
-566 YLGRV
+566 YLGRI
-571 MTDVTNMHGTSLA
+571 MTDITNMHGTSA
-584 PEIYGDEAVLEGNC
+584 SPEIYEDQAVLEGSC

-622 NVGAY
+622 NVGPY
-627 APAHNQDEIIE
+627 APAHNQDEIIAK
-638 RYAYD
+638 YNYD
-643 PLLDERN
+643 PTLDERN

-658 AGAGYAVPWNEADA
+658 AGSGYAVPWDEADA
-672 LMHLRMDTDTD
+672 LMHIRMDASDTD
-683 EETSDASNVPVRAR
+683 ETDDVSDVPVRAR
-697 AIKYSGTVEEDKEL
+697 AVKYGGTVEEDKEL

-720 KIKPRRVAE
+720 KIKQRRVAE
-729 RRENKAPTTAPKQ
+729 RQENKAPETKVKKRTTP
-742 RGTPRRKLEDH
+742 PRNLAEH
-753 IIIDGYNLIFAWE
+753 VIIDGYNTIFAWE
-766 ELKRAADSDFSL
+766 ELRRASESDFSL
-778 ARDMLTRI
+778 ARDMLTRV
-786 MCDYTAFRKCHATV
+786 MCDYTAFRRAHATV

-828 QTADSYIEKLS
+828 ETADSYIEKLS
-839 KELVADYTVRVV
+839 KELVKDYTVRVV

-869 SPKEFRLEIEN
+869 SPREFRLEIEN
-880 TASEIN
+880 TTSEIN
-886 EVIEKFKYKSK
+886 EVIDKFKYKSK

>member
-1 MGVFFFEGK
+1 
-10 VVIDFYPVKWYTV
+10 
-23 FRNDNLKGGR
+23 
-33 PMKNIVMGIIAH
+33 MKNIVMGIIAH

-58 YSSGAIKQ
+58 YESGTIKQ

-72 RDAHLDTHSLER
+72 RDAHLDTYSLER

-94 TVFDLQDTHVSLID
+94 TVFDFNDTHVSLID

-153 KIPTFIFVN
+153 RIPTFIFIN
-162 KTDISDRTRDEL
+162 KTDISDRSRDEL
-174 FDEIHTVLSDKCV
+174 FAEVRTVLSDRCV
-187 NFSAVDTYDFYDD
+187 NFSHTDTYEFYDE
-200 VAGKDEALIEEF
+200 VAGKDESLIEQF
-212 LSTDMLTDDSIADAI
+212 LENEYLTDESIIDAI
-227 RKRLVFPCFF
+227 RDRLVFPCFF

-242 MKGVEELLSGIDRF
+242 LKGVRELLEGIDRF
-256 TRETPYPVSLFGA
+256 TKETPYPVSLFGA
-269 KVYKIMRDSAG
+269 KVYKILRDGQG
-280 RRMTLAK
+280 RRMSLAK
-287 ITGGTLMPKSMI
+287 ITGGTLYPKTNI
-299 EYRTKSAETVTEK
+299 EFKSRNSETVTEK
-312 VEEIRLLTHDRSK
+312 VEEIRLLTHDKSK
-325 PLKEAERGTLCAII
+325 PLKEAVRGTLCAII
-339 GPTATAAGTGIGIEA
+339 GPNETAAGTGIGIEA
-354 DDSAMLSPVLDYRMI
+354 NDTAMLSPVLDYRMI
-369 LPREV
+369 LPKEV
-374 SPYDAYLRLTA
+374 SPYDAYLKLA
-385 LAEEDPSLGISW
+385 VLAEEDPSLGISW
-397 QTGSKE
+397 QSGSKE

-415 VLKRII
+415 VLKRLIR
-421 SERFGMAVEFDEGS
+421 ERFGIDVDFDEGS

-440 TVLNEVIG
+440 TIADEVIG

-453 PLRHYAEAHLRIEPL
+453 PLRHYAEAHLRLEPL
-468 PEGSGIMTASE
+468 PEGSGTVAATE

-495 HVDERVHR
+495 HIDERVHR

-513 VKITLIAGKAHLK
+513 VKITLVAGRAHLK

-547 AESVILE
+547 AKSVILE

-560 IEVPTD
+560 IEVPTE

-571 MTDVTNMHGTSLA
+571 MTDITNMHGSSKA
-584 PEIYGDEAVLEGNC
+584 PEIYENYSVLEGSC

-607 SELRAFTRGAGKITM
+607 SELRAFTRGEGKITM

-638 RYAYD
+638 RAGYD

-658 AGAGYAVPWNEADA
+658 AGAGYAVPWDEADSM
-672 LMHLRMDTDTD
+672 MHIRIDAD
-683 EETSDASNVPVRAR
+683 EEETAEESDVPIRAR
-697 AIKYSGTVEEDKEL
+697 AIRYTGTVEEDKEL

-720 KIKPRRVAE
+720 KIKQR
-729 RRENKAPTTAPKQ
+729 KAPERKENRAPEESKK
-742 RGTPRRKLEDH
+742 RSKPHKNLPEYL
-753 IIIDGYNLIFAWE
+753 ILDGYNVIFAWD
-766 ELKRAADSDFSL
+766 ELKQYAQNDLAL
-778 ARDMLTRI
+778 ARDVLTRI
-786 MCDYTAFRKCHATV
+786 MCSYTAFRKCHATI

-813 EELCGNVKIVYTKES
+813 EQTCGNVKVVYTKEGE
-828 QTADSYIEKLS
+828 TADAYVEKTS
-839 KELVADYTVRVV
+839 KSLVNDYTVRVV
-851 TSDLEEQNVIL
+851 TSDLEEQYVIL

-869 SPKEFRLEIEN
+869 SVKEFRREIEN
-880 TASEIN
+880 TEGEIN
-886 EVIEKFKYKSK
+886 EAIEKARLKSK

>member
-1 MGVFFFEGK
+1 
-10 VVIDFYPVKWYTV
+10 
-23 FRNDNLKGGR
+23 
-33 PMKNIVMGIIAH
+33 MKNIVMGIIAH

-52 LSEAML
+52 LSEAIL
-58 YSSGAIKQ
+58 YMSGAIKQ

-72 RDAHLDTHSLER
+72 RDAHLDTYSLER

-94 TVFDLQDTHVSLID
+94 TVFDFGETHVSLID

-144 TLWQLLAAR
+144 TLWHLLAAR
-153 KIPTFIFVN
+153 RIPTFIFVN
-162 KTDISDRTRDEL
+162 KTDISDRTKDEL
-174 FDEIHTVLSDKCV
+174 FDELRTVLSEKCV
-187 NFSAVDTYDFYDD
+187 NFTRVGTYEFYDEL
-200 VAGKDEALIEEF
+200 AGKDESLIEEF
-212 LSTDMLTDDSIADAI
+212 LDTEMLSDESIKEAI
-227 RKRLVFPCFF
+227 RQRMIFPCFF

-242 MKGVEELLSGIDRF
+242 LKGVEELLMGIDRF

-269 KVYKIMRDSAG
+269 KAYKIMRDQNG

-287 ITGGTLMPKSMI
+287 ITGGTLYPKSMI
-299 EYRTKSAETVTEK
+299 EYRTKSGDIVSEK
-312 VEEIRLLTHDRSK
+312 VEEIRLLTHDKSR

-339 GPTATAAGTGIGIEA
+339 GPTETAAGTGIGIEA
-354 DDSAMLSPVLDYRMI
+354 NDVSMLSPVLDYRMI
-369 LPREV
+369 LPKDV
-374 SPYDAYLRLTA
+374 SPYDAYLRLTS

-397 QTGSKE
+397 VSGAKE

-440 TVLNEVIG
+440 TVENEVIG

-453 PLRHYAEAHLRIEPL
+453 PLRHYAEVHVRIEPL
-468 PEGSGIMTASE
+468 PEGSGIISE
-479 CQTDL
+479 SDCSSDL

-495 HVDERVHR
+495 HIDERVHR
-503 GVLIGAPLTD
+503 GVLTGAPLTN

-547 AESVILE
+547 ARSVILE

-571 MTDVTNMHGTSLA
+571 MTDVTNMHGTSKA
-584 PEIYGDEAVLEGNC
+584 PEIYENYSILEGNC

-607 SELRAFTRGAGKITM
+607 SELRAFTRGEGKITM

-627 APAHNQDEIIE
+627 APAHNQDEIISN
-638 RYAYD
+638 RAYD

-658 AGAGYAVPWNEADA
+658 AGAGYAVPWDEADA
-672 LMHLRMDTDTD
+672 MMHIRMDGGTN
-683 EETSDASNVPVRAR
+683 ESPSDNEDVPVRAR
-697 AIKYSGTVEEDKEL
+697 AIKYGGTVEEDKEL

-720 KIKPRRVAE
+720 KIKPRKVVE
-729 RRENKAPTTAPKQ
+729 RQENKAPEQVRKQ
-742 RGTPRRKLEDH
+742 KSKPYKNLSEH
-753 IIIDGYNLIFAWE
+753 LILDGYNVIFAWD
-766 ELKRAADSDFSL
+766 ELHSAAENDLSL
-778 ARDMLTRI
+778 ARDILTRI
-786 MCDYTAFRKCHATV
+786 LCSYTAFRKCHATI

-813 EELCGNVKIVYTKES
+813 EEQCGNVKVVFTKEAE
-828 QTADSYIEKLS
+828 TADAYIEKIS
-839 KELVADYTVRVV
+839 KTLVENYTVRVV
-851 TSDLEEQNVIL
+851 TSDLEEQYVIL

-869 SPKEFRLEIEN
+869 SAKEFRREIEN
-880 TASEIN
+880 TTSEIN
-886 EVIEKFKYKSK
+886 ETIEKMKYKSK

>member
-1 MGVFFFEGK
+1 
-10 VVIDFYPVKWYTV
+10 
-23 FRNDNLKGGR
+23 
-33 PMKNIVMGIIAH
+33 MKNIVMGILAH

-52 LSEAML
+52 LSEAIL
-58 YSSGAIKQ
+58 YTSGAIKE

-94 TVFDLQDTHVSLID
+94 TVFDFGDTHVSLID

-153 KIPTFIFVN
+153 RIPTFIFIN

-174 FDEIHTVLSDKCV
+174 FDEVRTVLSDKCV
-187 NFSAVDTYDFYDD
+187 NFTRMGTYEFYDD
-200 VAGKDEALIEEF
+200 LAGKDESLIEEF
-212 LSTDMLTDDSIADAI
+212 LDTDTLSDNSITEAI
-227 RKRLVFPCFF
+227 RNRLVFPCFF

-242 MKGVEELLSGIDRF
+242 LKGVEELLLGIDRF
-256 TRETPYPVSLFGA
+256 TRETPYPASLFGA
-269 KVYKIMRDSAG
+269 KAYKIMRDQNG
-280 RRMTLAK
+280 KRMTLAK
-287 ITGGTLMPKSMI
+287 ITGGTLYPKSMI
-299 EYRTKSAETVTEK
+299 EYRTRSGETISEK
-312 VEEIRLLTHDRSK
+312 VEEIRLITHDKSR

-339 GPTATAAGTGIGIEA
+339 GPTETAAGTGIGIEA
-354 DDSAMLSPVLDYRMI
+354 NDVSMLSPVLDYRMI

-374 SPYDAYLRLTA
+374 SPYDAYLRLA
-385 LAEEDPSLGISW
+385 VLAEEDPSLGINWVS
-397 QTGSKE
+397 GAKE

-421 SERFGMAVEFDEGS
+421 SERFGMNVEFDEGS

-440 TVLNEVIG
+440 TVANEVIG

-453 PLRHYAEAHLRIEPL
+453 PLRHYAEAHVRIEPL
-468 PEGSGIMTASE
+468 PEGTGIVSTSE
-479 CQTDL
+479 CPTDL

-513 VKITLIAGKAHLK
+513 VKITLVAGKAHLK

-547 AESVILE
+547 AKSVILE

-560 IEVPTD
+560 IEAPTE
-566 YLGRV
+566 YLGRI
-571 MTDVTNMHGTSLA
+571 MTDVTNMCGASKA
-584 PEIYGDEAVLEGNC
+584 PEIHENHSVLEGNC

-607 SELRAFTRGAGKITM
+607 SELRAFTRGEGKITM
-622 NVGAY
+622 NVGPY
-627 APAHNQDEIIE
+627 APAHNQDEIIAA
-638 RYAYD
+638 RNYD

-658 AGAGYAVPWNEADA
+658 AGAGYSVPWDEADA
-672 LMHLRMDTDTD
+672 MMHIRMDGAEDDATDTND
-683 EETSDASNVPVRAR
+683 EIPVRAR
-697 AIKYSGTVEEDKEL
+697 AIKYGGTVEEDKEL

-720 KIKPRRVAE
+720 KIKPCKVSE
-729 RRENKAPTTAPKQ
+729 RKENKAPDQAPK
-742 RGTPRRKLEDH
+742 RKGKVYNNLSEYLLL
-753 IIIDGYNLIFAWE
+753 DGYNVIFAWD
-766 ELKRAADSDFSL
+766 ELKATAESDLAL
-778 ARDMLTRI
+778 ARDILTRI
-786 MCDYTAFRKCHATV
+786 LCSYTAFRKCHATI

-813 EELCGNVKIVYTKES
+813 EEQCGNVKVVYTKEAE
-828 QTADSYIEKLS
+828 TADSYIEKTS
-839 KELVADYTVRVV
+839 KALVDNYTVRVV
-851 TSDLEEQNVIL
+851 TSDLEEQYVIL

-869 SPKEFRLEIEN
+869 SAKEFKREIEN
-880 TASEIN
+880 TTSEIN
-886 EVIEKFKYKSK
+886 ETIDKIKFKSK

>member
-1 MGVFFFEGK
+1 
-10 VVIDFYPVKWYTV
+10 
-23 FRNDNLKGGR
+23 
-33 PMKNIVMGIIAH
+33 MKNIVMGIIAH

-52 LSEAML
+52 LSEALL
-58 YSSGAIKQ
+58 YKSGAIRE

-72 RDAHLDTHSLER
+72 RDAHLDTYSLER

-94 TVFDLQDTHVSLID
+94 TVFDFGETHVSLID

-121 SLSVQDYCVLV
+121 SLSVQDYCILV

-153 KIPTFIFVN
+153 RIPTFIFVN

-174 FDEIHTVLSDKCV
+174 FDEIRTVLSDKCV
-187 NFSAVDTYDFYDD
+187 NFTRPDTYEFYDE
-200 VAGKDEALIEEF
+200 AASKDESLIEEF
-212 LSTDMLTDDSIADAI
+212 LETEMLSDESLVNAI
-227 RKRLVFPCFF
+227 KKRMIFPCFF

-242 MKGVEELLSGIDRF
+242 LKGVEELLVGIDRF
-256 TRETPYPVSLFGA
+256 TKETPYPATLFGA
-269 KVYKIMRDSAG
+269 KAYKIMRDQSG

-287 ITGGTLMPKSMI
+287 ITGGTLYPKTMI
-299 EYRTKSAETVTEK
+299 EYRTKSGEIASEK
-312 VEEIRLLTHDRSK
+312 VEEIRLLTHDKSR

-339 GPTATAAGTGIGIEA
+339 GPTGTMAGTGIGIEPN
-354 DDSAMLSPVLDYRMI
+354 DVAMLSPVLDYRMI
-369 LPREV
+369 LPRDV
-374 SPYDAYLRLTA
+374 SPYDAYLRLAA

-397 QTGSKE
+397 ESGAKE

-415 VLKRII
+415 VLKRVIF
-421 SERFGMAVEFDEGS
+421 ERFGMAVEFDEGS

-440 TVLNEVIG
+440 TVEDEVIG

-453 PLRHYAEAHLRIEPL
+453 PLRHYAEAHVRIEPL
-468 PEGSGIMTASE
+468 PEGSGTVSASD
-479 CQTDL
+479 CSTDL
-484 LSSNWQRLILT
+484 LSSNWQRLIMT
-495 HVDERVHR
+495 HIDERVHR

-513 VKITLIAGKAHLK
+513 VKITLVAGRAHLK

-537 YRAIRQGLMK
+537 YRAVRQGLMK
-547 AESVILE
+547 ARSVILE

-571 MTDVTNMHGTSLA
+571 MTDITNMHGTAKA
-584 PEIYGDEAVLEGNC
+584 PEIYDSISVLEGNC

-607 SELRAFTRGAGKITM
+607 SELRAFTRGEGKITM

-638 RYAYD
+638 RVGYD
-643 PLLDERN
+643 PTLDERN

-658 AGAGYAVPWNEADA
+658 AGAGYAVPWDEADA
-672 LMHLRMDTDTD
+672 LMHIRMDGGDD
-683 EETSDASNVPVRAR
+683 EEGADTSDVPVRAR
-697 AIKYSGTVEEDKEL
+697 AIRYGGTVEEDKEL

-720 KIKPRRVAE
+720 KIKPRRAAE
-729 RRENKAPTTAPKQ
+729 RKENKAPDEA
-742 RGTPRRKLEDH
+742 PRRKGKTYKNLEEYV
-753 IIIDGYNLIFAWE
+753 IIDGYNVIFAWD
-766 ELKRAADSDFSL
+766 ELKKTAESDLAL
-778 ARDMLTRI
+778 ARDMLIRI
-786 MCDYTAFRKCHATV
+786 MCSYTAFRKCHASI

-813 EELCGNVKIVYTKES
+813 EEKCGNVSVVYTKEAE
-828 QTADSYIEKLS
+828 TADAYIERTS
-839 KELVADYTVRVV
+839 KALVDSYTVRVV
-851 TSDLEEQNVIL
+851 TSDLEQQYVVL

-869 SPKEFRLEIEN
+869 SAKEFRREIEN
-880 TASEIN
+880 TTEEIN
-886 EVIEKFKYKSK
+886 ETIYQARFKQTK

>member
-1 MGVFFFEGK
+1 
-10 VVIDFYPVKWYTV
+10 
-23 FRNDNLKGGR
+23 
-33 PMKNIVMGIIAH
+33 MKNIVMGIIAH

-52 LSEAML
+52 LSEALL
-58 YSSGAIKQ
+58 YTSGAIRE

-72 RDAHLDTHSLER
+72 RDAHLDTYSLER

-94 TVFDLQDTHVSLID
+94 TVFDFGDTHVSLID

-121 SLSVQDYCVLV
+121 SLSVQDYCILV

-153 KIPTFIFVN
+153 RIPTFIFVN
-162 KTDISDRTRDEL
+162 KTDIADRTRDEL
-174 FDEIHTVLSDKCV
+174 FDEIRTVLSDKCV
-187 NFSAVDTYDFYDD
+187 NFTRPDTYEFYDE
-200 VAGKDEALIEEF
+200 AASKDESLIEEF
-212 LSTDMLTDDSIADAI
+212 LESEMLSDESLVNAI
-227 RKRLVFPCFF
+227 KKRMIFPCFF

-242 MKGVEELLSGIDRF
+242 LKGVEELLVGIDRF
-256 TRETPYPVSLFGA
+256 TKETPYPATLFGA
-269 KVYKIMRDSAG
+269 KAYKIMRDQSG

-287 ITGGTLMPKSMI
+287 ITGGTLYPKTMI
-299 EYRTKSAETVTEK
+299 EYRTKSGEIASEK
-312 VEEIRLLTHDRSK
+312 VEEIRLLTHDKSR

-339 GPTATAAGTGIGIEA
+339 GPSGTMAGTGIGIEPN
-354 DDSAMLSPVLDYRMI
+354 DVAMLSPVLDYRMI
-369 LPREV
+369 LPRDV
-374 SPYDAYLRLTA
+374 SPYDAYLRLAA

-397 QTGSKE
+397 ESGAKE

-415 VLKRII
+415 VLKRVIF
-421 SERFGMAVEFDEGS
+421 ERFGMSVEFDEGS

-440 TVLNEVIG
+440 TVEDEVIG

-453 PLRHYAEAHLRIEPL
+453 PLRHYAEAHVKIEPL
-468 PEGSGIMTASE
+468 PEGSGTVSASD
-479 CQTDL
+479 CSTDL
-484 LSSNWQRLILT
+484 LSSNWQRLIMT
-495 HVDERVHR
+495 HIDERVHR

-513 VKITLIAGKAHLK
+513 VKITLVAGRAHLK

-537 YRAIRQGLMK
+537 YRAVRQGLMK
-547 AESVILE
+547 ARSVILE

-571 MTDVTNMHGTSLA
+571 MTDITNVHGTAKA
-584 PEIYGDEAVLEGNC
+584 PEIYANVSVLEGNC

-607 SELRAFTRGAGKITM
+607 SELRAFTRGEGKITM

-627 APAHNQDEIIE
+627 APAHNQDEIIA
-638 RYAYD
+638 RVGYD
-643 PLLDERN
+643 PTLDERN

-658 AGAGYAVPWNEADA
+658 AGSGYAVPWDEADA
-672 LMHLRMDTDTD
+672 LMHIRMDGG
-683 EETSDASNVPVRAR
+683 EEEATSDTSDVPVRAK

-720 KIKPRRVAE
+720 KIKPRKAAE
-729 RRENKAPTTAPKQ
+729 RKENKAPDDA
-742 RGTPRRKLEDH
+742 PRRKGKTYKNLEEYV
-753 IIIDGYNLIFAWE
+753 IIDGYNVIFAWD
-766 ELKRAADSDFSL
+766 ELKKTAETDLSL
-778 ARDMLTRI
+778 ARDILTRI
-786 MCDYTAFRKCHATV
+786 MCSYTAFRKCHASI
-800 VFDAYKRR
+800 VFDAYKRK

-813 EELCGNVKIVYTKES
+813 EETCGNVSVVYTKEAE
-828 QTADSYIEKLS
+828 TADAYIEKTS
-839 KELVADYTVRVV
+839 KALVDNYTVRVV
-851 TSDLEEQNVIL
+851 TSDLEQQYVVL

-869 SPKEFRLEIEN
+869 SAKEFRREIEN
-880 TASEIN
+880 TTEEIN
-886 EVIEKFKYKSK
+886 ETIYQARFKQTK

>member
-1 MGVFFFEGK
+1 
-10 VVIDFYPVKWYTV
+10 
-23 FRNDNLKGGR
+23 
-33 PMKNIVMGIIAH
+33 MKNIVMGILAH

-52 LSEAML
+52 LSEAIL
-58 YSSGAIKQ
+58 YTSGAIKE

-94 TVFDLQDTHVSLID
+94 TVFDFGDTHVSLID

-144 TLWQLLAAR
+144 TLWQLLSAR
-153 KIPTFIFVN
+153 RIPTFIFIN

-174 FDEIHTVLSDKCV
+174 FDEVRTVLSDKCV
-187 NFSAVDTYDFYDD
+187 NFTRMGTYEFYDEL
-200 VAGKDEALIEEF
+200 AGKDESLIEEF
-212 LSTDMLTDDSIADAI
+212 LDTDTLSDDSITEAI
-227 RKRLVFPCFF
+227 RNRLVFPCFF

-242 MKGVEELLSGIDRF
+242 LKGVEELLVGIDRF
-256 TRETPYPVSLFGA
+256 TRETPYPASLFGA
-269 KVYKIMRDSAG
+269 KAYKIMRDQNG

-287 ITGGTLMPKSMI
+287 ITGGTLYPKSMI
-299 EYRTKSAETVTEK
+299 EYRTRSGETISEK
-312 VEEIRLLTHDRSK
+312 VEEIRLITHDKSR

-339 GPTATAAGTGIGIEA
+339 GPTETAAGTGIGIEA
-354 DDSAMLSPVLDYRMI
+354 NDVSMLSPVLDYRMI

-374 SPYDAYLRLTA
+374 SPYDAYLRLA
-385 LAEEDPSLGISW
+385 VLAEEDPSLGINWVS
-397 QTGSKE
+397 GAKE

-421 SERFGMAVEFDEGS
+421 SERFGMNVEFDEGS

-440 TVLNEVIG
+440 TVANEVVG

-453 PLRHYAEAHLRIEPL
+453 PLRHYAETHVRIEPL
-468 PEGSGIMTASE
+468 PEGTGIVSTSE
-479 CQTDL
+479 CPTDL

-513 VKITLIAGKAHLK
+513 VKITLVAGKAHLK

-547 AESVILE
+547 AKSVILE

-560 IEVPTD
+560 IEAPTE
-566 YLGRV
+566 YLGRI
-571 MTDVTNMHGTSLA
+571 MTDVTNMCGTSKA
-584 PEIYGDEAVLEGNC
+584 PEIHENHSVLEGNC

-607 SELRAFTRGAGKITM
+607 SELRAFTRGEGKITM
-622 NVGAY
+622 NVGPY
-627 APAHNQDEIIE
+627 APAHNQDEIIAT
-638 RYAYD
+638 RNYD

-658 AGAGYAVPWNEADA
+658 AGAGYSVPWDEADA
-672 LMHLRMDTDTD
+672 MMHIRMDGAEDETTDTND
-683 EETSDASNVPVRAR
+683 EIPVRAR

-720 KIKPRRVAE
+720 KIKPRKVSE
-729 RRENKAPTTAPKQ
+729 RKENKAHDQAPK
-742 RGTPRRKLEDH
+742 RKGKVYNNLSEYLLL
-753 IIIDGYNLIFAWE
+753 DGYNVIFAWD
-766 ELKRAADSDFSL
+766 ELKATAESDLAL
-778 ARDMLTRI
+778 ARDILTRI
-786 MCDYTAFRKCHATV
+786 LCSYTAFRKCHATI

-813 EELCGNVKIVYTKES
+813 EEQCGNVKVVYTKEAE
-828 QTADSYIEKLS
+828 TADSYIEKTS
-839 KELVADYTVRVV
+839 KILVDNYTVRVV
-851 TSDLEEQNVIL
+851 TSDLEEQYVIL

-869 SPKEFRLEIEN
+869 SAKEFKREIEN
-880 TASEIN
+880 TTSEIN
-886 EVIEKFKYKSK
+886 ETIDKMKFKSK

>member
-1 MGVFFFEGK
+1 MTSERRG
-10 VVIDFYPVKWYTV
+10 
-23 FRNDNLKGGR
+23 

-52 LSEAML
+52 LSEAIL
-58 YSSGAIKQ
+58 YTSGTIKQ

-72 RDAHLDTHSLER
+72 RDAHLDTYSLER

-94 TVFDLQDTHVSLID
+94 TVFDFGDTHVSLID

-153 KIPTFIFVN
+153 KIPTFIFIN
-162 KTDISDRTRDEL
+162 KTDISQRTRDEL
-174 FDEIHTVLSDKCV
+174 FAEVKTVLSDKCV
-187 NFSAVDTYDFYDD
+187 NFSSVGTYEFYDE
-200 VAGKDEALIEEF
+200 VAGKDEELIEEF
-212 LSTDMLTDDSIADAI
+212 LATDTLTDDSIADAI

-242 MKGVEELLSGIDRF
+242 LKGVEDLLNGIDRF

-269 KVYKIMRDSAG
+269 KVYKIMRDATG

-287 ITGGTLMPKSMI
+287 ITGGTLYPKSMI
-299 EYRTKSAETVTEK
+299 EYRNRSGELITEK
-312 VEEIRLLTHDRSK
+312 VEEIRLLTHDKSR

-339 GPTATAAGTGIGIEA
+339 GPNETAAGTGIGIEA
-354 DDSAMLSPVLDYRMI
+354 NDTAMLSPVLDYRMI
-369 LPREV
+369 LPRDV
-374 SPYDAYLRLTA
+374 SSYDAYLRLSV

-397 QTGSKE
+397 QTGAKE

-421 SERFGMAVEFDEGS
+421 SERFGIAVEFDEGS

-468 PEGSGIMTASE
+468 PEGSGTMSASD
-479 CQTDL
+479 CHTDI

-495 HVDERVHR
+495 HIDERVHR

-513 VKITLIAGKAHLK
+513 VKITLIAGRAHLK

-537 YRAIRQGLMK
+537 YRAVRQGLMK

-571 MTDVTNMHGTSLA
+571 MTDVTNMHGTSKA
-584 PEIYGDEAVLEGNC
+584 PEIYENLAILEGNC

-607 SELRAFTRGAGKITM
+607 SELRAFTRGEGKITM

-627 APAHNQDEIIE
+627 APAHNQDEIIAK
-638 RYAYD
+638 YAYD

-658 AGAGYAVPWNEADA
+658 AGAGYAVPWDEADA
-672 LMHLRMDTDTD
+672 LMHIKTDVKEDEDTD
-683 EETSDASNVPVRAR
+683 DASDVPVRAR
-697 AIKYSGTVEEDKEL
+697 AVKYTGTVEEDKEL

-729 RRENKAPTTAPKQ
+729 RKENKAPETKA
-742 RGTPRRKLEDH
+742 RRKASPHKNLEEY
-753 IIIDGYNLIFAWE
+753 IVLDGYNLIFAWD
-766 ELKRAADSDFSL
+766 ELKRAAESDFSL
-778 ARDMLTRI
+778 ARDMLIRI
-786 MCDYTAFRKCHATV
+786 MCSYTAFRKCHATI
-800 VFDAYKRR
+800 VFDAYKRP

-813 EELCGNVKIVYTKES
+813 EERCGNVKVVYTKEA

-839 KELVADYTVRVV
+839 KELVESYTVRVV
-851 TSDLEEQNVIL
+851 TSDYEEQNIIL

-869 SPKEFRLEIEN
+869 SPKEFHSEVEN
-880 TASEIN
+880 TTSEIN
-886 EVIEKFKYKSK
+886 DVIDKIRLKK

>member
-1 MGVFFFEGK
+1 
-10 VVIDFYPVKWYTV
+10 
-23 FRNDNLKGGR
+23 
-33 PMKNIVMGIIAH
+33 MKNIVMGILAH

-52 LSEAML
+52 LSEAIL
-58 YSSGAIKQ
+58 YTSGAIKE

-94 TVFDLQDTHVSLID
+94 TVFDFGETHVSLID

-153 KIPTFIFVN
+153 RIPTFIFIN
-162 KTDISDRTRDEL
+162 KIDISDRTRDEL
-174 FDEIHTVLSDKCV
+174 FDEVRTVLSDKCV
-187 NFSAVDTYDFYDD
+187 NFTRMGTYEFYDEL
-200 VAGKDEALIEEF
+200 AGKDESLIEEF
-212 LSTDMLTDDSIADAI
+212 LETETLRDETVTEAI
-227 RKRLVFPCFF
+227 RQRLVFPCFF

-242 MKGVEELLSGIDRF
+242 LKGVEELLIGIDRF
-256 TRETPYPVSLFGA
+256 TRETPYPASLFGA
-269 KVYKIMRDSAG
+269 KAYKIMRDQNG

-287 ITGGTLMPKSMI
+287 ITGGTLYPKSMI
-299 EYRTKSAETVTEK
+299 EYRTRSGETISEK
-312 VEEIRLLTHDRSK
+312 VEEIRLITHDKSR

-339 GPTATAAGTGIGIEA
+339 GPTETAAGTGIGIEA
-354 DDSAMLSPVLDYRMI
+354 NDVSMLSPVLDYRMI
-369 LPREV
+369 LPRDV
-374 SPYDAYLRLTA
+374 SPYDAYLRLA
-385 LAEEDPSLGISW
+385 VLAEEDPSLGINWIS
-397 QTGSKE
+397 GAKE

-421 SERFGMAVEFDEGS
+421 SERFGMSVEFDEGS

-440 TVLNEVIG
+440 TVANEVIG

-453 PLRHYAEAHLRIEPL
+453 PLRHYAEAHVKIEPL
-468 PEGSGIMTASE
+468 PEGTGIVSTSE
-479 CQTDL
+479 CSTDL

-513 VKITLIAGKAHLK
+513 VKITLVAGRAHLK

-547 AESVILE
+547 ARSVILE

-560 IEVPTD
+560 IEAPTEH
-566 YLGRV
+566 LGRI
-571 MTDVTNMHGTSLA
+571 MTDITNMCGSSKA
-584 PEIYGDEAVLEGNC
+584 PEIYENHSVLEGNC

-607 SELRAFTRGAGKITM
+607 SELRAFTRGEGKITM
-622 NVGAY
+622 NVGPY
-627 APAHNQDEIIE
+627 APAHNQDEIIAA
-638 RYAYD
+638 RNYD

-658 AGAGYAVPWNEADA
+658 AGAGYAVPWDEADA
-672 LMHLRMDTDTD
+672 MMHIRMDGGEN
-683 EETSDASNVPVRAR
+683 EEDNITEEVPVRAR
-697 AIKYSGTVEEDKEL
+697 AIKYGGTVEEDKEL

-720 KIKPRRVAE
+720 KIKPRKVSE
-729 RRENKAPTTAPKQ
+729 RKENKAPEQAPK
-742 RGTPRRKLEDH
+742 RKGKVYNNLSEYLLL
-753 IIIDGYNLIFAWE
+753 DGYNVIFAWD
-766 ELKRAADSDFSL
+766 ELKATAESDLAL
-778 ARDMLTRI
+778 ARDILTRI
-786 MCDYTAFRKCHATV
+786 LCSYTAFRKCHATI

-813 EELCGNVKIVYTKES
+813 EEQCGNVKVVYTKEAE
-828 QTADSYIEKLS
+828 TADSYIEKTS
-839 KELVADYTVRVV
+839 KALVDSYTVRVV
-851 TSDLEEQNVIL
+851 TSDLEEQYVIL

-869 SPKEFRLEIEN
+869 SAKEFKREIEN
-880 TASEIN
+880 TTSEIN
-886 EVIEKFKYKSK
+886 ETIDKMKYKSK

>member
-1 MGVFFFEGK
+1 
-10 VVIDFYPVKWYTV
+10 
-23 FRNDNLKGGR
+23 
-33 PMKNIVMGIIAH
+33 MKNIVMGIIAH

-52 LSEAML
+52 LSEAIL
-58 YSSGAIKQ
+58 YTSGTIKQ

-72 RDAHLDTHSLER
+72 RDAHLDTYSLER

-94 TVFDLQDTHVSLID
+94 TVFDFGDTHVSLID

-153 KIPTFIFVN
+153 RIPTFIFIN

-174 FDEIHTVLSDKCV
+174 FDEVRTVLSDKCV
-187 NFSAVDTYDFYDD
+187 NFTRMGTYEFYDEL
-200 VAGKDEALIEEF
+200 AGKDESLIEEF
-212 LSTDMLTDDSIADAI
+212 LDTDTLSDDSITEAI
-227 RKRLVFPCFF
+227 RNRLVFPCFF

-242 MKGVEELLSGIDRF
+242 LKGVEELLLGIDRF
-256 TRETPYPVSLFGA
+256 TRETPYPASFFGA
-269 KVYKIMRDSAG
+269 KAYKIMRDQNG

-287 ITGGTLMPKSMI
+287 ITGGTLYPKSMI
-299 EYRTKSAETVTEK
+299 EYRTRSGETVSEK
-312 VEEIRLLTHDRSK
+312 VEEIRLITHDKSR

-339 GPTATAAGTGIGIEA
+339 GPTETAAGTGIGIEA
-354 DDSAMLSPVLDYRMI
+354 NDVSMLSPVLDYRMI
-369 LPREV
+369 LPRDV
-374 SPYDAYLRLTA
+374 SPYDAYLRLA
-385 LAEEDPSLGISW
+385 VLAEEDPSLGINWVS
-397 QTGSKE
+397 GAKE
-403 IRVSLMGEIQLE
+403 IRVSLMGDIQLE

-440 TVLNEVIG
+440 TVENEVIG

-453 PLRHYAEAHLRIEPL
+453 PLRHYAEAHVRIEPL
-468 PEGSGIMTASE
+468 PEGTGIVSTSE
-479 CQTDL
+479 CSTDL

-513 VKITLIAGKAHLK
+513 VKITLVAGKAHLK

-547 AESVILE
+547 ANSVILE

-560 IEVPTD
+560 IEAPTE
-566 YLGRV
+566 YLGRI
-571 MTDVTNMHGTSLA
+571 MTDVTNMCGTSKA
-584 PEIYGDEAVLEGNC
+584 PEIYENHSVLEGNC

-607 SELRAFTRGAGKITM
+607 SELRAFTRGEGKITM
-622 NVGAY
+622 NVGPY
-627 APAHNQDEIIE
+627 APAHNQDEVIAA
-638 RYAYD
+638 RNYD

-658 AGAGYAVPWNEADA
+658 AGAGYSVPWDEADA
-672 LMHLRMDTDTD
+672 MMHIRMDAQEDEVTDTND
-683 EETSDASNVPVRAR
+683 EIPVRAR
-697 AIKYSGTVEEDKEL
+697 AIKYGGTVEEDKEL

-720 KIKPRRVAE
+720 KIKPRKVSE
-729 RRENKAPTTAPKQ
+729 RKENKAPEQAPK
-742 RGTPRRKLEDH
+742 RKGKVYNNLSEYLLL
-753 IIIDGYNLIFAWE
+753 DGYNVIFAWD
-766 ELKRAADSDFSL
+766 ELKATAESDLAL
-778 ARDMLTRI
+778 ARDILTRI
-786 MCDYTAFRKCHATV
+786 LCSYTAFRKCHATI

-808 GGEGS
+808 GGVGS
-813 EELCGNVKIVYTKES
+813 EEQCGNVKVVYTKEAE
-828 QTADSYIEKLS
+828 TADSYIEKTS
-839 KELVADYTVRVV
+839 KTLVDR
-851 TSDLEEQNVIL
+851 
-862 GNGALRV
+862 
-869 SPKEFRLEIEN
+869 
-880 TASEIN
+880 
-886 EVIEKFKYKSK
+886 

>member
-1 MGVFFFEGK
+1 
-10 VVIDFYPVKWYTV
+10 
-23 FRNDNLKGGR
+23 
-33 PMKNIVMGIIAH
+33 MKNIVMGIIAH

-52 LSEAML
+52 LSEAIL
-58 YSSGAIKQ
+58 YKSGAIKE

-72 RDAHLDTHSLER
+72 RDAHLDTYSLER

-94 TVFDLQDTHVSLID
+94 TVFDYKDTHVSLID

-138 IKPHTK
+138 IKPHTR

-153 KIPTFIFVN
+153 KIPTFIFIN
-162 KTDISDRTRDEL
+162 KTDICDRTREEL
-174 FDEIHTVLSDKCV
+174 FSEVRTVLSDKCV
-187 NFSAVDTYDFYDD
+187 NFSHPDTYEFFDE
-200 VAGKDEALIEEF
+200 VAGKDASLIEEF
-212 LSTDMLTDDSIADAI
+212 LETDMLTDESIAAAI

-242 MKGVEELLSGIDRF
+242 LKGVDELLEGIDRF
-256 TRETPYPVSLFGA
+256 SRETPYPVSLFGA
-269 KVYKIMRDSAG
+269 KVYKIQRDQNG

-287 ITGGTLMPKSMI
+287 ITGGTLLPKTTI
-299 EYRTKSAETVTEK
+299 EFRNRSGEQISEK
-312 VEEIRLLTHDRSK
+312 VEEIRLLTHDKSK
-325 PLKEAERGTLCAII
+325 PLKEAVRGTLCAII
-339 GPTATAAGTGIGIEA
+339 GPTETAAGTGIGIEA
-354 DDSAMLSPVLDYRMI
+354 NDSSMLSPVLDYRMI

-385 LAEEDPSLGISW
+385 LAEEDPSLGINW
-397 QTGSKE
+397 VAGAKE
-403 IRVSLMGEIQLE
+403 IRISLMGEIQLE
-415 VLKRII
+415 VLKRLIK
-421 SERFGMAVEFDEGS
+421 ERLGIAVEFDEGS

-440 TVLNEVIG
+440 TVDTEVIG

-453 PLRHYAEAHLRIEPL
+453 PLRHYAEAHVRIEPL
-468 PEGSGIMTASE
+468 PEGSGVISASD
-479 CQTDL
+479 CSTDD
-484 LSSNWQRLILT
+484 LSSNWQRLVLT
-495 HVDERVHR
+495 HIDERVHR

-513 VKITLIAGKAHLK
+513 VKITLIGGKAHLK

-547 AESVILE
+547 ARSVILE

-571 MTDVTNMHGTSLA
+571 MTDITNMHGTAKA
-584 PEIYGDEAVLEGNC
+584 PEIHESISILEGNC

-607 SELRAFTRGAGKITM
+607 GELSAFTRGEGKITM
-622 NVGAY
+622 NVGGY
-627 APAHNQDEIIE
+627 APAHNQDEII
-638 RYAYD
+638 ANSGYD

-658 AGAGYAVPWNEADA
+658 AGAGYAVPWDEADA
-672 LMHLRMDTDTD
+672 MMHVKIDGTEEPID
-683 EETSDASNVPVRAR
+683 EVSEVPIRAR

-720 KIKPRRVAE
+720 KIKPRKAAE
-729 RRENKAPTTAPKQ
+729 RKENKAPD
-742 RGTPRRKLEDH
+742 TPRKRSKPYKNLEEYV
-753 IIIDGYNLIFAWE
+753 ILDGYNVIFAWE
-766 ELKRAADSDFSL
+766 ELSRTAESDLAL

-786 MCDYTAFRKCHATV
+786 MCSYTAFRKCHATI
-800 VFDAYKRR
+800 VFDAYKRK

-813 EELCGNVKIVYTKES
+813 EEECGNVKVIYTKEAE
-828 QTADSYIEKLS
+828 TADAYIEKAS
-839 KELVADYTVRVV
+839 KALVDSYTVRVV
-851 TSDLEEQNVIL
+851 TSDLEEQYVVL
-862 GNGALRV
+862 GHGALRV
-869 SPKEFRLEIEN
+869 SAKEFRREIEN
-880 TASEIN
+880 TTSEIN
-886 EVIEKFKYKSK
+886 ETIDRMKYKSKS

>member
-1 MGVFFFEGK
+1 
-10 VVIDFYPVKWYTV
+10 
-23 FRNDNLKGGR
+23 
-33 PMKNIVMGIIAH
+33 MKNIVMGIIAH

-52 LSEAML
+52 LSEAIL
-58 YSSGAIKQ
+58 YTSGTIKQ

-72 RDAHLDTHSLER
+72 RDAHLDTYSLER

-94 TVFDLQDTHVSLID
+94 TVFDFGDTHVSLID

-153 KIPTFIFVN
+153 RIPTFIFIN

-174 FDEIHTVLSDKCV
+174 FDEVRTVLSDKCV
-187 NFSAVDTYDFYDD
+187 NFTRMGTYEFYDEL
-200 VAGKDEALIEEF
+200 AGKDESLIEEF
-212 LSTDMLTDDSIADAI
+212 LDTDTLSDDSITEAI
-227 RKRLVFPCFF
+227 RNRLVFPCFF

-242 MKGVEELLSGIDRF
+242 LKGVEELLVGIDRF
-256 TRETPYPVSLFGA
+256 TRETPYPASLFGA
-269 KVYKIMRDSAG
+269 KAYKIMRDQNG

-287 ITGGTLMPKSMI
+287 ITGGTLYPKSMI
-299 EYRTKSAETVTEK
+299 EYRTRSGETVSEK
-312 VEEIRLLTHDRSK
+312 VEEIRLITHDKSR

-339 GPTATAAGTGIGIEA
+339 GPTETAAGTGIGIEA
-354 DDSAMLSPVLDYRMI
+354 NDVSMLSPVLDYRMI
-369 LPREV
+369 LPRDV
-374 SPYDAYLRLTA
+374 SPYDAYLRLA
-385 LAEEDPSLGISW
+385 VLAEEDPSLGINWVS
-397 QTGSKE
+397 GAKE
-403 IRVSLMGEIQLE
+403 IRVSLMGDIQLE

-440 TVLNEVIG
+440 TVENEVIG

-453 PLRHYAEAHLRIEPL
+453 PLRHYAEAHVRIEPL
-468 PEGSGIMTASE
+468 PEGTGIVSTSE
-479 CQTDL
+479 CSTDL

-513 VKITLIAGKAHLK
+513 VKITLVAGKAHLK

-547 AESVILE
+547 AKSVILE

-560 IEVPTD
+560 IEAPTE
-566 YLGRV
+566 YLGRI
-571 MTDVTNMHGTSLA
+571 MTDVTNMCGTSKA
-584 PEIYGDEAVLEGNC
+584 PEIYENHSVLEGNC

-607 SELRAFTRGAGKITM
+607 SELRAFTRGEGKITM
-622 NVGAY
+622 NVGPY
-627 APAHNQDEIIE
+627 APAHNQDEII
-638 RYAYD
+638 AACNYD

-658 AGAGYAVPWNEADA
+658 AGAGYSVPWDEADA
-672 LMHLRMDTDTD
+672 MMHIRMDAQEDEVTDTND
-683 EETSDASNVPVRAR
+683 EIPVRAR
-697 AIKYSGTVEEDKEL
+697 AIKYGGTVEEDKEL

-720 KIKPRRVAE
+720 KIKPRKVSE
-729 RRENKAPTTAPKQ
+729 RKENKAPEQAPK
-742 RGTPRRKLEDH
+742 RKGKVYNNLSEYLLL
-753 IIIDGYNLIFAWE
+753 DGYNVIFAWD
-766 ELKRAADSDFSL
+766 ELKATAESDLAL
-778 ARDMLTRI
+778 ARDILTRI
-786 MCDYTAFRKCHATV
+786 LCSYTAFRKCHATI

-813 EELCGNVKIVYTKES
+813 EEQCGNVKVVYTKEAE
-828 QTADSYIEKLS
+828 TADSYIEKTS
-839 KELVADYTVRVV
+839 KTLVDNYTVRVV
-851 TSDLEEQNVIL
+851 TSDLEEQYVIL

-869 SPKEFRLEIEN
+869 SAKEFKREIEN
-880 TASEIN
+880 TTSEIN
-886 EVIEKFKYKSK
+886 ETIDKMKYKSK